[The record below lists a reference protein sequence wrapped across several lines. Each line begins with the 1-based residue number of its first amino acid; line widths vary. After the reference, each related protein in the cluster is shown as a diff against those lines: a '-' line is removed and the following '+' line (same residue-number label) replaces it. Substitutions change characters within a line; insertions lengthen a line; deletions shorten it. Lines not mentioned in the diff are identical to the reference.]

1 MTDQERQR
9 QMDFI
14 VQQQARFESSIEVG
28 RQEVAQI
35 RRVLI
40 SAIRLARRERS
51 DARAKFEALTDA
63 QIRTDEKF
71 ATLADLN
78 AQSTVKINA
87 LTDAQ
92 IRSEE
97 QFAAFQAQAAAFQA
111 QAAASQ
117 ARAAASQ
124 AQVDRALTDLSQA
137 LIQTNKR
144 IDGSEKSNGDGKQR

>member
-1 MTDQERQR
+1 MNDQERQR

-14 VQQQARFESSIEVG
+14 VEQQARFESSIEVG

-97 QFAAFQAQAAAFQA
+97 QFAAFQAQAAVSQA
-111 QAAASQ
+111 Q
-117 ARAAASQ
+117 AAASQ

-144 IDGSEKSNGDGKQR
+144 IDGS

>member
-14 VQQQARFESSIEVG
+14 VEQQARFESSIEVG
-28 RQEVAQI
+28 RQELAQI

-40 SAIRLARRERS
+40 SAIRLARRERAE
-51 DARAKFEALTDA
+51 ARTRFEALTDA
-63 QIRTDEKF
+63 QIRTEER
-71 ATLADLN
+71 LADSDARS
-78 AQSTVKINA
+78 AQKINA

-97 QFAAFQAQAAAFQA
+97 QFAAFQAQV
-111 QAAASQ
+111 
-117 ARAAASQ
+117 AASQ
-124 AQVDRALTDLSQA
+124 AQVDRALLDLSQA

-144 IDGSEKSNGDGKQR
+144 IDGSEKANGEGMQR

>member
-14 VQQQARFESSIEVG
+14 VEQQARFESSIEVG

-51 DARAKFEALTDA
+51 EARAKFEALTDA
-63 QIRTDEKF
+63 QIRTNE
-71 ATLADLN
+71 N
-78 AQSTVKINA
+78 EEEMNA

-92 IRSEE
+92 IRTEEKMNALTDSQIRSEE
-97 QFAAFQAQAAAFQA
+97 LFAAFQTQV
-111 QAAASQ
+111 AASQ
-117 ARAAASQ
+117 V
-124 AQVDRALTDLSQA
+124 QVDQALTELSQA

-144 IDGSEKSNGDGKQR
+144 IDGSEKSNGEGKQR

>member
-14 VQQQARFESSIEVG
+14 VEQQARFESSIEVG

-97 QFAAFQAQAAAFQA
+97 QFAAFQAQAAA
-111 QAAASQ
+111 SQ
-117 ARAAASQ
+117 R
-124 AQVDRALTDLSQA
+124 QVDRALSDLSQA